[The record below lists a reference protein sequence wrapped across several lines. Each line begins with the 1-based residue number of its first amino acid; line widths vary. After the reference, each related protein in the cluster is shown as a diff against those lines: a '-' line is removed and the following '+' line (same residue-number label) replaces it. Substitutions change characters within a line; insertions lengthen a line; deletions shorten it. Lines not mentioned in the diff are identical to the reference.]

1 MAQMN
6 TTTTPDTSPIPIIW
20 ELDMIRR
27 DLATTGRSSAADRAL
42 RLAKAALQGI
52 GKAPR
57 AEVAS

>member
-6 TTTTPDTSPIPIIW
+6 TTTTPATHDAD
-20 ELDMIRR
+20 ELDMILR
-27 DLATTGRSSAADRAL
+27 DLATTGWSSAADRAL

>member
-1 MAQMN
+1 MAQMMN
-6 TTTTPDTSPIPIIW
+6 TTTTPANHDVDEI
-20 ELDMIRR
+20 DMIRR

-52 GKAPR
+52 GKATR